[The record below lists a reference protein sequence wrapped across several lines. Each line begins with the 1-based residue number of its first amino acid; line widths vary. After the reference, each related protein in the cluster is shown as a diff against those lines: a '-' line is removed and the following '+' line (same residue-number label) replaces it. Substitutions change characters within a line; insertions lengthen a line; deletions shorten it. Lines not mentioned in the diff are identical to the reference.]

1 MKFPRLFSF
10 VLLAFTL
17 GTAAP
22 AQENAEFT
30 ALRAKAVR
38 GNGIAQYNLGL
49 AYMEGHGTA
58 ADPLEAYVWLTL
70 ARENGARGRALDSL
84 IGSLDKA
91 SFEAAQQKLIA
102 YKAAAGLKAP
112 ATPAPRVEP
121 APAKPATT
129 TVAEAPK
136 TAPAAPGPKPATA
149 DREALATKLSE
160 LTAEVASLRADR
172 QRLAQ
177 QAADNEKSAEAATAA
192 SRILQEQARASV
204 TRLAELAHDAET
216 AKVELAR
223 AKQSLATL
231 AQAPKPAPDTA
242 ALDAKTRELQTALA
256 ELEISRKFGR
266 QVDETLNKITDRK
279 TALESQLAAALGQ
292 AKATAESALAAK
304 PAVPAYP
311 DLSGKVTALE
321 AAAADSSRRLAERD
335 NQTQQLAQESKRL
348 ERTLNQAQ
356 ESYTAL
362 QAEADKLR
370 AKSSAPVYPDLRT
383 NVAALETQ
391 LATLSAEA
399 GNAKQVITS
408 LTKAKEEAQKNLA
421 TKPMAPAYPDLSGKV
436 KALENQVTV
445 LTTEAGRSK
454 QEIAALTQTA
464 AETQQT
470 LAATRLAKPA
480 YPDLSE
486 KVRELASQASTLGA
500 TAAAATKELTDAR
513 TQVAALTQAKAEATQ
528 KLAAGAAE
536 HAALQSE
543 LARLRAQGTAPK
555 YPDLSG
561 RVAELQAKLAST
573 EKALAEK
580 PSAPAY
586 PDLAGQVKELEQAL
600 GDTNRQLIAAQN
612 VKPAAPAY
620 PDLSGKVA
628 ELEAAGTKAR
638 EQAAQKIASTEQA
651 RAELSKQFDAY
662 KSTTATAQRESTSL
676 QASLKMLESDKVALH
691 RQTEAAT
698 SEAVQLRTQVA
709 ALKTA
714 AAAIKP
720 VVPAYPD
727 LSGKVA
733 ELETGVAAL
742 NKAKEET
749 TAQSARVA
757 AERDSLSSEA
767 ARTKQEMSALTQAM
781 EAARAGQNE
790 LRDTVAK
797 LAQEKAGLVAA
808 VAATQKAASAYPDL
822 SGRVHELESALAT
835 TTARV
840 SELTLTADE
849 HAKLAASLQNE
860 LKQAQ
865 ATLAAKPAVP
875 SYPDLSG
882 RVSELESKL
891 ASTEKNLAEKSP
903 APAYPNLSDKVTE
916 LEATI
921 ANLTGEIA
929 QAKQARAELAKQFDA
944 YKSAT
949 VASQR
954 ESTTLQASVKM
965 LESDKVALRRQ
976 AETATTEAGQLRTQV
991 AALKTATAA
1000 IKPAAPAYPDL
1011 SDKVNALENQ
1021 IAVLTAKPAA
1031 PTYPDLSG
1039 RVRELEA
1046 KLAATDKPAAPAYP
1060 DLRGQVAELQ
1070 AQLAAKPAAPAYAD
1084 LSGKVAELESVLTES
1099 SRKLAAADAAQAQLQ
1114 SQLAGAQGKRDDS
1127 TQSRRERDELSG
1139 RVTSLAGEVAQLRI
1153 DRERMQ
1159 KMLADAGKQLRDGTA
1174 DATRIKDLEAQ
1185 AAVAGPQAETAN
1197 AQIAQFKTA
1206 LTAKPAG
1213 PSYPDLS
1220 DKVNALE
1227 NQIAVLTTEAGRA
1240 KQEAAVK
1247 GGSIPAYPDL
1257 SARVHE
1263 LETTLTDTKRQLA
1276 AAQTTA
1282 APVAAADPSD
1292 LQKKLAD
1299 TEDRLATSLRGY
1311 AALERERD
1319 TLAASASKSAD
1330 SVNAE
1335 NAALAARLAAGESR
1349 VAAAQAEA
1357 TRATETLNALQRSSA
1372 QASNDLAATRALAQ
1386 QLQGSNTVLASEN
1399 YQLKTMLARSVGT
1412 PASVTTAP
1420 VAASPVLAARTH
1432 VIASGDS
1439 LSRISQRYYGNANR
1453 WPDIYN
1459 VNRDKIGADG
1469 VLRVGA
1475 ELRIP

>member
-1 MKFPRLFSF
+1 M
-10 VLLAFTL
+10 
-17 GTAAP
+17 
-22 AQENAEFT
+22 
-30 ALRAKAVR
+30 
-38 GNGIAQYNLGL
+38 
-49 AYMEGHGTA
+49 
-58 ADPLEAYVWLTL
+58 
-70 ARENGARGRALDSL
+70 
-84 IGSLDKA
+84 
-91 SFEAAQQKLIA
+91 
-102 YKAAAGLKAP
+102 
-112 ATPAPRVEP
+112 
-121 APAKPATT
+121 
-129 TVAEAPK
+129 
-136 TAPAAPGPKPATA
+136 
-149 DREALATKLSE
+149 
-160 LTAEVASLRADR
+160 
-172 QRLAQ
+172 
-177 QAADNEKSAEAATAA
+177 
-192 SRILQEQARASV
+192 
-204 TRLAELAHDAET
+204 
-216 AKVELAR
+216 
-223 AKQSLATL
+223 
-231 AQAPKPAPDTA
+231 
-242 ALDAKTRELQTALA
+242 
-256 ELEISRKFGR
+256 
-266 QVDETLNKITDRK
+266 
-279 TALESQLAAALGQ
+279 
-292 AKATAESALAAK
+292 
-304 PAVPAYP
+304 
-311 DLSGKVTALE
+311 
-321 AAAADSSRRLAERD
+321 
-335 NQTQQLAQESKRL
+335 
-348 ERTLNQAQ
+348 
-356 ESYTAL
+356 
-362 QAEADKLR
+362 
-370 AKSSAPVYPDLRT
+370 
-383 NVAALETQ
+383 
-391 LATLSAEA
+391 
-399 GNAKQVITS
+399 
-408 LTKAKEEAQKNLA
+408 
-421 TKPMAPAYPDLSGKV
+421 
-436 KALENQVTV
+436 

-586 PDLAGQVKELEQAL
+586 PDLAGHVKELEQAL

-662 KSTTATAQRESTSL
+662 KSTTATAQRESTTL

-698 SEAVQLRTQVA
+698 SEAGQLRTQVA

-808 VAATQKAASAYPDL
+808 VAATQKAAPAYPDL

-849 HAKLAASLQNE
+849 HAKLAASLQTE

-865 ATLAAKPAVP
+865 TTLAAKPAVP
-875 SYPDLSG
+875 AYPDLSG
-882 RVSELESKL
+882 RVSKLESKL
-891 ASTEKNLAEKSP
+891 ASTEKALVEKSS

-916 LEATI
+916 LEATV
-921 ANLTGEIA
+921 ASLATEVG
-929 QAKQARAELAKQFDA
+929 QAKQARAEVSKQFDA

-1127 TQSRRERDELSG
+1127 TQLRRERDELSG
-1139 RVTSLAGEVAQLRI
+1139 RVTSLAGEVAQLRS

-1185 AAVAGPQAETAN
+1185 AAAAGSQAETAN

-1206 LTAKPAG
+1206 LAAKPAG

-1220 DKVNALE
+1220 DKVNVLE

-1257 SARVHE
+1257 SGRVHE

-1276 AAQTTA
+1276 AVQTTS

-1335 NAALAARLAAGESR
+1335 NAALAARLAAVESR

-1372 QASNDLAATRALAQ
+1372 QATNDLAATRALAQ

-1412 PASVTTAP
+1412 PASVTP
-1420 VAASPVLAARTH
+1420 SVAASPVPATRTH

-1439 LSRISQRYYGNANR
+1439 LSRISQRYYGNASR

-1459 VNRDKIGADG
+1459 ANRDKIGADG